1 MRQSG
6 QLSARDR
13 QQGTVVGAVR
23 QLVEHIEPFPHCLPE
38 DLAQNLVHL

>member
-13 QQGTVVGAVR
+13 QQRAVVGAVC
-23 QLVEHIEPFPHCLPE
+23 QLVEHVEPLPHCLPE